1 MVPSGAMP
9 GATDAANDL
18 VLVEQRARAA
28 FVTLNRPDAANALSE
43 GLVAALARVFAELGA
58 DVKRGADVRAVV
70 VTGTGKAFCA
80 GADLK
85 ERRAMTL
92 EQTWGFLGALN
103 DVVNAVA
110 AFPRPVIAAIN
121 GAAYGGGLEL
131 ALACDIRV
139 AADTAEMGLTEVRLG
154 VIPGAGG
161 TQRLAR
167 VASVAAAKELIL
179 TGRRVRAQRA
189 YQLGI
194 VSYVVPAA
202 NLAEAAAKLADE
214 VATAGPLAVAAAK
227 RAIDGG
233 ATLPIADALALEAA
247 CYEEVLASDDRN
259 EGLNAF
265 AEKRPP
271 AFRGR

>member
-1 MVPSGAMP
+1 MP
-9 GATDAANDL
+9 TSTDAPAGL
-18 VLVEQRARAA
+18 VLVEQRGPAA
-28 FVTLNRPDAANALSE
+28 FVTLNRPEAANALSE
-43 GLVAALARVFAELGA
+43 GLVAALGKAFAQLAA
-58 DVKRGADVRAVV
+58 DVKHGADIRAVV
-70 VTGTGKAFCA
+70 VTGAGKAFCA

-92 EQTWGFLGALN
+92 EQTWAFLDVLN
-103 DVVNAVA
+103 GLMNAIA

-121 GAAYGGGLEL
+121 GAAFGGGLEL
-131 ALACDIRV
+131 ALACDLRV
-139 AADTAEMGLTEVRLG
+139 AADTAEMGLTEVRIG

-189 YQLGI
+189 RELGI
-194 VSYVVPAA
+194 VAEVVPAA
-202 NLAEAAAKLADE
+202 DLAAAAAKLADDI
-214 VATAGPLAVAAAK
+214 AAAGPLAVAAAK

-233 ATLPIADALALEAA
+233 AALELADGLALEAA
-247 CYEEVLASDDRN
+247 CYEEVLASEDRN

-265 AEKRPP
+265 AEKRAP
-271 AFRGR
+271 AFKGR

>member
-1 MVPSGAMP
+1 MANPSS
-9 GATDAANDL
+9 DL
-18 VLVEQRARAA
+18 VLVERRARAA
-28 FVTLNRPDAANALSE
+28 FMTLNRPDAANALSE
-43 GLVAALARVFAELGA
+43 ALVGGLAQAFAGLADE
-58 DVKRGADVRAVV
+58 VKRGDDVRVVV
-70 VTGTGKAFCA
+70 VTGAGKAFSA

-92 EQTWGFLGALN
+92 EQTWGFLDVLN
-103 DVVNAVA
+103 RLMNAIA

-121 GAAYGGGLEL
+121 GAAFGGGLEL
-131 ALACDIRV
+131 ALACDLRI
-139 AADTAEMGLTEVRLG
+139 AADTAELGLTEVRLG

-179 TGRRVRAQRA
+179 TGRRVRAARA
-189 YQLGI
+189 LQLGI
-194 VSYVVPAA
+194 VSEVVPAA
-202 NLAEAAAKLADE
+202 GLAEAAARLAED
-214 VATAGPLAVAAAK
+214 VAAAGPLAVAAAK

-233 ATLPIADALALEAA
+233 SALPLSEGLALEAA